1 MIRELRTT
9 DLLRMLLGAGYLAQ
23 DWAQPWD
30 KVGLNIK
37 KGRRFD
43 TATLRMLIDKNAVKY
58 SLLGGGKETR
68 SLASV
73 RERSGPKAWEIH
85 RLSLSLDVEAD
96 GVELLEQICP
106 MVAAGGGER
115 VFIRLNISSPIV
127 DIARRAG
134 FVPYLQ
140 ETLYSKEPP
149 SYWRQGHNDMLEST
163 PYCDPYDI
171 FRLYSECV
179 PSNIKRAYGL
189 TFDEWR
195 DAAEPWG
202 ADQINK
208 VYLGDGTVIG
218 WARVICRK
226 NIANQ
231 MELMVRPGEESA
243 IWDQMITWGL
253 QQGTTDLPSFVM
265 VPDYQSPLTWTLE
278 KRGFI
283 PTGDYV
289 LMVKSIAIRVKDPT
303 YALAGV

>member
-37 KGRRFD
+37 KSRRFD
-43 TATLRMLIDKNAVKY
+43 AATWKMLIDKNAVKY
-58 SLLGGGKETR
+58 SLLGGSKGAI

-85 RLSLSLDVEAD
+85 RLSLSSDVEGD
-96 GVELLEQICP
+96 GVELLEQLCP
-106 MVAAGGGER
+106 LVAAGGGER
-115 VFIRLNISSPIV
+115 MFIRLSSSSPIV

-134 FVPYLQ
+134 FVPCLQ
-140 ETLYSKEPP
+140 ETLYRKDPP
-149 SYWRQGHNDMLEST
+149 SYWRSGHNHMLEST
-163 PYCDPYDI
+163 QYCDPYDI

-195 DAAEPWG
+195 DSAEPWG
-202 ADQINK
+202 ADQINR
-208 VYLGDGTVIG
+208 VYLGDGSVIG
-218 WARVICRK
+218 WARVIRRK
-226 NIANQ
+226 NAANQ

-253 QQGTTDLPSFVM
+253 QQGSIDLPSFVM
-265 VPDYQSPLTWTLE
+265 VPDYQYPLIWTLE

-283 PTGDYV
+283 
-289 LMVKSIAIRVKDPT
+289 
-303 YALAGV
+303 